1 MYQLVTL
8 QGMFVKLQDF
18 IFPPPLLDLPL
29 TWLKGHGKLGPDLG
43 SSQSFLERS
52 SLLFFS
58 SFLDATCLAP
68 KGVVFPFLSYIVITF
83 LMLQARARSEMAKV
97 DLILVPTALHHYTVR
112 EIEAEEKTND
122 TASTLTLILHK
133 QCTAEACC
141 RVFLVREERSDTKV
155 KLGQIGVLLMQ
166 L

>member
-1 MYQLVTL
+1 MGCSHLCHEALHAMYQLFTL

-68 KGVVFPFLSYIVITF
+68 KGVVFPFLF
-83 LMLQARARSEMAKV
+83 LHC
-97 DLILVPTALHHYTVR
+97 D
-112 EIEAEEKTND
+112 N
-122 TASTLTLILHK
+122 
-133 QCTAEACC
+133 
-141 RVFLVREERSDTKV
+141 FLDVTGKGKE
-155 KLGQIGVLLMQ
+155 
-166 L
+166 

>member
-1 MYQLVTL
+1 
-8 QGMFVKLQDF
+8 
-18 IFPPPLLDLPL
+18 
-29 TWLKGHGKLGPDLG
+29 
-43 SSQSFLERS
+43 
-52 SLLFFS
+52 
-58 SFLDATCLAP
+58 
-68 KGVVFPFLSYIVITF
+68 
-83 LMLQARARSEMAKV
+83 MLQARARSEMAKV

-122 TASTLTLILHK
+122 TASTLPLILHK

-141 RVFLVREERSDTKV
+141 HVFLVREERSDTKV

>member
-1 MYQLVTL
+1 
-8 QGMFVKLQDF
+8 
-18 IFPPPLLDLPL
+18 
-29 TWLKGHGKLGPDLG
+29 
-43 SSQSFLERS
+43 
-52 SLLFFS
+52 
-58 SFLDATCLAP
+58 
-68 KGVVFPFLSYIVITF
+68 
-83 LMLQARARSEMAKV
+83 MAKV

-155 KLGQIGVLLMQ
+155 KLGQIGVLVMQ